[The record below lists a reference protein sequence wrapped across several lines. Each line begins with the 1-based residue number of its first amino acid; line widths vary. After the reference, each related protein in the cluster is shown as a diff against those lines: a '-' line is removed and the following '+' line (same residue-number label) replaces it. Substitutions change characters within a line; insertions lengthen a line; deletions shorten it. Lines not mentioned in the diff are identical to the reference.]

1 MFGAGKVDGVFSYK
15 LVNEVEGLGLGD
27 QRDKGSSVGNL
38 PGFLAVMTCRLAVG
52 AC

>member
-1 MFGAGKVDGVFSYK
+1 MFEAGKVDRVFSYK
-15 LVNEVEGLGLGD
+15 LVDESEGLGLGD

-38 PGFLAVMTCRLAVG
+38 PGFIDAMTCRLAVG